1 MAMSS
6 RSSSS
11 SSNKKSAG
19 KGAKVSLK
27 EKPKKTHVAP
37 AAAAPKVGPRKTPSI
52 QVNEASEMVIIR
64 GAREH
69 NLKNISV
76 DLPHG
81 KMIVITGPSGSG
93 KSSLAFDTL
102 FAEGQRRFLE
112 SLSPYARQFLDQL
125 SRPDVDLIDGL
136 APCISI
142 DQKTISAHP
151 RSTVGTVTGVY
162 DYLRLLFARVGEVR
176 DPSTGETLRPH
187 TDEDIF
193 FHIDSIAKGTKAQI
207 YASVVRGK
215 KGEFLREFEGWRR
228 TGFSK
233 VRVDGE
239 MKDLFDPIL
248 LSRYQSHDIDLLVD
262 TVVVGAEET
271 NARLLAAFKHVDRIS
286 EGWFKVV
293 SIADKSEKLFSRK
306 ISASSSESTFPDLEP
321 RLFSFNSPYGMCEK
335 CKGVGVLVDDKKKI
349 KAVDEEGEEISE
361 EEISQICPACKGTRL
376 RAEAL
381 WVLFH
386 EMNIAEWAALPTS
399 DLKLKLVEIYAD
411 EKSPVTK
418 RILEEILPRLDFMKN
433 VGVAYLS
440 LDRRVST
447 ISGGEGQR
455 LRLATQLGSELS
467 GVLYILDEPSIG
479 LHPAD
484 HERLLKSL
492 TRLRDMGNTIVIVEH
507 DEETMLASDLLI
519 DIGPGAGRFGGELM
533 WAGPP
538 SELKNAH
545 SPTADYLMGRKN
557 VFEKREAR
565 KKSAKSMRISGCT
578 GHNLKDVSA
587 EIPLG
592 LFVVF
597 TGVSGSGKS
606 SLARDTLE
614 IAIAKKLNGATV
626 KQPLPYK
633 KLEGAENLHKSIRVD
648 QRAIGRTPRSNPATY
663 TGLFSHLRLLFS
675 QLPDSQ
681 IRGYTPGTFSFN
693 TKGGRCETCEGAGQ
707 KRIEMH
713 FLPDVF
719 VECESCGGARYRREI
734 MEVLFKGKNISEVLK
749 MSVEDAYEHFKLQ
762 PQIEPKLKTLLDVG
776 LGYLRLGQS
785 STTLSGGEAQRI
797 KLARELSK
805 RATGKTIYFLDEPTT
820 GLHFGDIKKLLELLH
835 RLVDQGNT
843 VIVIEHNVDVIA
855 SADWVID
862 LGPGPGN
869 EGGEIVFQG
878 PPRDLT
884 KSKASA
890 TAAPLA
896 TYYKR
901 RGW

>member
-1 MAMSS
+1 MSLHEF
-6 RSSSS
+6 
-11 SSNKKSAG
+11 
-19 KGAKVSLK
+19 SLDNVT
-27 EKPKKTHVAP
+27 EK
-37 AAAAPKVGPRKTPSI
+37 I
-52 QVNEASEMVIIR
+52 IIR

-69 NLKNISV
+69 NLKNISL

-151 RSTVGTVTGVY
+151 RSTVGTVTGIY
-162 DYLRLLFARVGEVR
+162 DFLRLLFARVGEVR
-176 DPSTGETLRPH
+176 DPTTGETLKPH
-187 TDEDIF
+187 TDDDIQQ
-193 FHIDSIAKGTKAQI
+193 HIDSLPSGTKFQI

-239 MKDLFDPIL
+239 MRDLFDPIL
-248 LSRYQSHDIDLLVD
+248 LSRYQSHDIELLVD
-262 TVVVGAEET
+262 TIVAGSEESAKRIAT
-271 NARLLAAFKHVDRIS
+271 AFKHVDRIA
-286 EGWFKVV
+286 EGWLKII
-293 SIADKSEKLFSRK
+293 SLADKSEKLFSRK
-306 ISASSSESTFPDLEP
+306 IAASSSEKTFPDLEP
-321 RLFSFNSPYGMCEK
+321 RLFSFNSPYGMCES
-335 CKGVGVLVDDKKKI
+335 CKGVGLVVEDKKKI
-349 KAVDEEGEEISE
+349 KAVDEDGEEINE
-361 EEISQICPACKGTRL
+361 EEVAQACSSCKGTRL
-376 RAEAL
+376 RQEAL
-381 WVLFH
+381 WVLFQGK
-386 EMNIAEWAALPTS
+386 NIAEWANLSAS
-399 DLKLKLVEIYAD
+399 DLKIELSKIYVD
-411 EKSPVTK
+411 QKHLVTK
-418 RILEEILPRLDFMKN
+418 RILEEILPRLEFMKN
-433 VGVAYLS
+433 VGVSYLS

-447 ISGGEGQR
+447 ISGGEAQR

-484 HERLLKSL
+484 HERLLKSIK
-492 TRLRDMGNTIVIVEH
+492 RLRDMGNTVVIVEH

-519 DIGPGAGRFGGELM
+519 DIGPGAGRFGGELI
-533 WAGPP
+533 WAGSPK
-538 SELKNAH
+538 ELKKSKN
-545 SPTADYLMGRKN
+545 SLTADFLLGKEL
-557 VFEKREAR
+557 VFEKRKPR
-565 KKSAKSMRISGCT
+565 KKETKSIKITGCT
-578 GHNLKDVSA
+578 GHNLKNVSA

-614 IAIAKKLNGATV
+614 VALSKELNGTTT
-626 KQPLPYK
+626 KQALPYK
-633 KLEGAENLHKSIRVD
+633 KIEGTESLQKSIRVD

-663 TGLFSHLRLLFS
+663 TGLFSHLRTLYA

-681 IRGYTPGTFSFN
+681 IRGYSAGTFSFN

-719 VECESCGGARYRREI
+719 VECESCGGGRYRREI
-734 MEVLFKGKNISEVLK
+734 IEILFKGKNISEVLK
-749 MSVEDAYEHFKLQ
+749 MSIEDAYEHFKNQ
-762 PQIEPKLKTLLDVG
+762 PVLEQKLKTLLDVG
-776 LGYLRLGQS
+776 LGYLQLGQS

-805 RATGKTIYFLDEPTT
+805 RSSGKTIYFLDEPTT
-820 GLHFGDIKKLLELLH
+820 GLHFQDVKKLLELLH

-843 VIVIEHNVDVIA
+843 VCVIEHNLDVIA
-855 SADWVID
+855 SADWLID
-862 LGPGPGN
+862 IGPGPGN
-869 EGGEIVFQG
+869 EGGQIVFQG
-878 PPRDLT
+878 PPMDLPKT
-884 KSKASA
+884 KGSA
-890 TAAPLA
+890 TAAPLK
-896 TYYKR
+896 TYFER
-901 RGW
+901 RGWLKANA

>member
-1 MAMSS
+1 M
-6 RSSSS
+6 
-11 SSNKKSAG
+11 
-19 KGAKVSLK
+19 
-27 EKPKKTHVAP
+27 PKTAVP
-37 AAAAPKVGPRKTPSI
+37 ANTNNAEI
-52 QVNEASEMVIIR
+52 IIR

-69 NLKNISV
+69 NLKNISLE
-76 DLPHG
+76 LPHG
-81 KMIVITGPSGSG
+81 KMICITGPSGSG

-151 RSTVGTVTGVY
+151 RSTVGTVTGIY
-162 DYLRLLFARVGEVR
+162 DFLRLLFARVGEVK
-176 DPSTGETLRPH
+176 DPDTGETLKPH
-187 TDEDIF
+187 SEDDILT
-193 FHIDSIAKGTKAQI
+193 HVESLAAGTKVQV
-207 YASVVRGK
+207 YASVVRGR

-239 MKDLFDPIL
+239 LKDLFDPIL
-248 LSRYQSHDIDLLVD
+248 LSKFQNHDIDLLVD
-262 TVVVGAEET
+262 TVVVGAPECKD
-271 NARLLAAFKHVDRIS
+271 RLIASFKHVDRIA
-286 EGWFKVV
+286 EGWLKIL
-293 SIADKSEKLFSRK
+293 SLPDKSERLFSRK
-306 ISASSSESTFPDLEP
+306 IASSSSEKTFPDLEP

-335 CKGVGVLVDDKKKI
+335 CRGVGLILEEKKKLSQE
-349 KAVDEEGEEISE
+349 DEIEDVNE
-361 EEISQICPACKGTRL
+361 EEISQACPSCKGTRL
-376 RAEAL
+376 RQEAN

-386 EMNIAEWAALPTS
+386 GKTISEWAGIPAS
-399 DLKLKLVEIYAD
+399 DLRDALSEIYQK
-411 EKSPVTK
+411 EKSLVSR
-418 RILEEILPRLDFMKN
+418 RILEEIMPRLEFMKN
-433 VGVAYLS
+433 VGVSYLA

-447 ISGGEGQR
+447 ISGGEAQR

-484 HERLLKSL
+484 HARLLKSL
-492 TRLRDMGNTIVIVEH
+492 KGLRDMGNTVVIVEH
-507 DEETMLASDLLI
+507 DEETMLASDLLV

-533 WAGPP
+533 WIGEPKD
-538 SELKNAH
+538 LKKSKA
-545 SPTADYLMGRKN
+545 PTAGYLLGKDL
-557 VFEKREAR
+557 VFEKRAPR
-565 KKSAKSMRISGCT
+565 KPTQKVLTATGCT
-578 GHNLKDVSA
+578 GHNLKNVSC

-614 IAIAKKLNGATV
+614 VALAKELNGAFI

-633 KLEGAENLHKSIRVD
+633 KITGTDQLLKSIRVD
-648 QRAIGRTPRSNPATY
+648 QRPIGRTPRSNPATY
-663 TGLFSHLRLLFS
+663 TGIFSHLRTLYS

-707 KRIEMH
+707 KKIEMH

-719 VECESCGGARYRREI
+719 VECESCSGARYRREI
-734 MEVLFKGKNISEVLK
+734 LEILFKGKNISEVLK
-749 MSVEDAYEHFKLQ
+749 MSVEDAYEHFKNQ
-762 PQIEPKLKTLLDVG
+762 PVLEPKLKTLLDVG

-797 KLARELSK
+797 KLAKELSK
-805 RATGKTIYFLDEPTT
+805 RSTGKTIYFLDEPTT
-820 GLHFGDIKKLLELLH
+820 GLHFQDVRKLLELLQ
-835 RLVDQGNT
+835 RLVEQGNS
-843 VIVIEHNVDVIA
+843 VIVIEHNLDVIA
-855 SADWVID
+855 SADWLID
-862 LGPGPGN
+862 MGPGPGN
-869 EGGEIVFQG
+869 EGGDIVYQG
-878 PPRDLT
+878 PPLGLLKD
-884 KSKASA
+884 KKSA
-890 TAAPLA
+890 TAKPLK
-896 TYYKR
+896 TYFER
-901 RGW
+901 RDWL